1 MEEFFDLKLRHL
13 TVDAYK
19 KRFLELLTY
28 AGYIK
33 DEKVKIQRFLSGLL
47 TFYRDK
53 IQHGMPKTLKE
64 VNRKE
69 FFFYILDT
77 STKARIFPRRFSM
90 FLTFWYKI

>member
-28 AGYIK
+28 AGYKK

-64 VNRKE
+64 VIRKE
-69 FFFYILDT
+69 KHLYKLDRNKEIKNLKDKK
-77 STKARIFPRRFSM
+77 SVM
-90 FLTFWYKI
+90 